1 MLGVLY
7 LSSWTISPYQ
17 NPLPTLKRSL
27 LRTLKKL
34 DHLFVR
40 VGRTVREWL
49 GQKPT
54 WPILI
59 ATYRG
64 YGRTDWISLRG
75 RVIKDRRII
84 KDEVNSNWRA
94 LINNYK
100 RFNSRE
106 IIGAT
111 VRIDVG
117 GHSYTVQTDA
127 EGYFLL
133 ESELKKDL
141 ALPENHWYTAK
152 AHLRETP
159 RRVVNVHTEIP
170 VLIPPP
176 KASFGFISDVDD
188 TILKTD
194 VTSLLKLRVLYHTL
208 LKTAALRQS
217 FSKAAAFFRALQKGM
232 GSQPFNPVF
241 YVSNSPW
248 NLYDLLE
255 EFLILNDLPAG
266 PILLRDFGLPY
277 QEHPEGYL
285 GHKHSSI
292 LRILDTYP
300 EMPFVLIGDS
310 GEKDPYIYEA
320 VAKARPGRILAIY
333 IRDVRSLSRARRI
346 KQFIQQTGV
355 DMKLVDNY
363 QQAAKDAAARG
374 LIREAYFQQLT
385 KSGKT

>member
-1 MLGVLY
+1 M
-7 LSSWTISPYQ
+7 
-17 NPLPTLKRSL
+17 KRSL
-27 LRTLKKL
+27 LRTLRQV
-34 DHLFVR
+34 DRLFVR
-40 VGRTVREWL
+40 LSRTVQEWL
-49 GQKPT
+49 GKEPT
-54 WPILI
+54 WPIQI
-59 ATYRG
+59 MPYRG
-64 YGRTDWISLRG
+64 YGRTDWVSIRG

-84 KDEVNSNWRA
+84 KDEVNSTWRA

-111 VRIDVG
+111 IRIEIG
-117 GHSYTVQTDA
+117 GHPYILQTDD

-133 ESELKKDL
+133 EGPLKQPLD
-141 ALPENHWYTAK
+141 LPELDWYTAQV
-152 AHLRETP
+152 HLEETP
-159 RRVVNVHTEIP
+159 RRKTNVRSWVP
-170 VLIPPP
+170 MLIPHPE
-176 KASFGFISDVDD
+176 ASFGFISDVDD

-217 FSKAAAFFRALQKGM
+217 FGKAAAFFQALRCGV
-232 GSQPFNPVF
+232 GHQPCNPVF

-255 EFLILNDLPAG
+255 EFLSLNNLPEG

-277 QEHPEGYL
+277 QDNPEGYL
-285 GHKHSSI
+285 GHKHGSI
-292 LRILDTYP
+292 LRIIDTYP
-300 EMPFVLIGDS
+300 DLPFVLIGDS
-310 GEKDPYIYEA
+310 GENDPYIYEA
-320 VAKARPGRILAIY
+320 VAKARPGRIRAIY

-346 KQFIQQTGV
+346 KRFIERTGV

-374 LIREAYFQQLT
+374 LIQEAYFQQLT
-385 KSGKT
+385 QSGSKS